1 MSLPRS
7 ARSRLVSAGR
17 NVALI
22 ALASVAF
29 AACGRSATP
38 PPGVI
43 NVVAAEN
50 QYGSV
55 ISQLGGPYVHVTS
68 ILNNPNA
75 DPHSFEASTRLAQD
89 IANAQLVVQN
99 GLGYDTFMN
108 QMEAATPNAAR
119 VIVSAQRA
127 LGLPDSTPNPHLWY
141 ADTTMSTVARAIT
154 QDLITL
160 APGHRAFFL
169 RAQATFQSSLN
180 VWRQHI
186 SAFARSHRGMRAAVT
201 EPVADYLLQEM
212 GVGIVTPFSFQ
223 RDIMNGTD
231 PAPQD
236 ISLEDGLFTRHT
248 VRLFCYNVQVVSPLT
263 LSIRSTATSSHIPT
277 VAVYETMPLGDT
289 YQQWMMRET
298 VAIEQA
304 VTAHQSTEK
313 LP

>member
-1 MSLPRS
+1 MPQTTSCRTLWRATAVAVASLC
-7 ARSRLVSAGR
+7 L
-17 NVALI
+17 
-22 ALASVAF
+22 
-29 AACGRSATP
+29 AACAPHTQAQQ
-38 PPGVI
+38 GVI

-55 ISQLGGPYVHVTS
+55 VSQLGGPFVHVTS

-119 VIVSAQRA
+119 VIVSAQRV

-141 ADTTMSTVARAIT
+141 ADTTMPAVARAIT
-154 QDLITL
+154 QGLITL
-160 APGHRAFFL
+160 APQHRAYFL

-180 VWRQHI
+180 VWQQHI
-186 SAFARSHRGMRAAVT
+186 SAFARSHHGVRAAVT
-201 EPVADYLLQEM
+201 EPVADYLLQEL
-212 GVGIVTPFSFQ
+212 GVHIVTPFSLQ
-223 RDIMNGTD
+223 RDIMNGID

-277 VAVYETMPLGDT
+277 VAVYETMPLGDA
-289 YQQWMMRET
+289 YQQWMMQET

-304 VTAHQSTEK
+304 VTAHHSTEK